1 MINPTYRRAA
11 LALLSVA
18 MAACSNPDAPDDR
31 QLNGQTIVVNGS
43 VAYRERIAM
52 PTGSVVT
59 ITLNDVSRADIASTE
74 LARQSIVTS
83 GEQVPIAFELTV
95 DQDALRPGMTYALRA
110 VIRDSDDELLWTTDT
125 VHRVEPAPPESVI
138 QMGTIPLV
146 RVAGS
151 ATTSGEVSTGLDGT
165 RWAVVT
171 IADHRVNDN
180 SRAELIF
187 GSDGSLSGNASC
199 NSFSGSY
206 SLSDQELTVGQLAVT
221 MMACPD
227 QLSELERN
235 FLSILTGTSRF
246 SINAEGLMLI
256 TSDDGDSI
264 VARRAPDER
273 SLAGS
278 NWSVSSIAGNEL
290 PEDSPAE
297 LRFGEDGNLS
307 GSTGCN
313 RFTGSFKLDGNEL
326 LAESLA
332 VTRMA
337 CPEPQAGYERDFLQI
352 LGEPCQVSFDAPGAL
367 VITSPAGKTITARGS
382 ADAP

>member
-1 MINPTYRRAA
+1 MMIETYRRVA
-11 LALLSVA
+11 LVLLSVS
-18 MAACSNPDAPDDR
+18 MGACSNPGAPDDMPAVE
-31 QLNGQTIVVNGS
+31 QYLTVTGS
-43 VAYRERIAM
+43 VAYRERIAL
-52 PTGSVVT
+52 PVGSTVN
-59 ITLNDVSRADIASTE
+59 ISLNDISRADVASTE

-95 DQDALRPGMTYALRA
+95 EQAALRPGMTYALRA
-110 VIRDSDDELLWTTDT
+110 EIRDAGEKLLWTTDS
-125 VHRVEPAPPESVI
+125 VHRVEPAAPGTVVD
-138 QMGTIPLV
+138 MGIIPLV
-146 RVAGS
+146 RVTGAAPPGR
-151 ATTSGEVSTGLDGT
+151 VSDSLDGT
-165 RWAVVT
+165 RWTVVT
-171 IADHRVNDN
+171 IAGRSVNED

-187 GSDGSLSGNASC
+187 GRDGRVSGNASC
-199 NSFSGSY
+199 NSFTGGY
-206 SLSDQELTVGQLAVT
+206 SLSDGELTVGQLAVT

-264 VARRAPDER
+264 VARRTPDER

-352 LGEPCQVSFDAPGAL
+352 LDEPCQVSFDAQGAL
-367 VITSPAGKTITARGS
+367 VITSPAGKTITARRS
-382 ADAP
+382 ADTP